1 MAKVNDAE
9 ISDIGLQRV
18 GASLRHQHQRPVCKC
33 VYNTAR
39 QQGQAVFALLHEL
52 RRAQDG
58 YLEPRFIYLC
68 LSVCFIKAALSITI
82 FAATH
87 RDIM

>member
-58 YLEPRFIYLC
+58 YLEPRFIY
-68 LSVCFIKAALSITI
+68 FIKAALSITI

>member
-1 MAKVNDAE
+1 MLNRFRVYKISKVNDAE

-68 LSVCFIKAALSITI
+68 LSIS
-82 FAATH
+82 
-87 RDIM
+87 